1 MGCPKAEY
9 SEFHWFIIFPKN
21 VAITGLCIFC
31 VCIYIY
37 IYIYLLIYICMYM
50 YLFYMY
56 VRTYVRVYVCMY
68 VYIYIYIYVH
78 MCVCI
83 CKYINIYIYMY
94 VYYIYIHTYIIYIY
108 TYIHIYIYTYIHI
121 YIYTY
126 IHIYIYTYIHIYIA
140 NMPFKIV
147 GETLFPCL
155 ATLSAVP
162 FFWLWMP
169 HPPTSVVVRTN
180 ERGPSIQV
188 KEGASEAHERDSQI
202 NTGLKS
208 KFYFK
213 KDRVISLVH
222 ELHQSCLATI
232 STSLVW
238 WLFVSKSHS
247 HQKAC
252 NDHSSNTP
260 VTNPIPCSL

>member
-1 MGCPKAEY
+1 MSTCCSPARKHLCMS
-9 SEFHWFIIFPKN
+9 SETCRPVCGADPILN
-21 VAITGLCIFC
+21 SEACESAICVHILCYNELF
-31 VCIYIY
+31 IYIY
-37 IYIYLLIYICMYM
+37 IYI
-50 YLFYMY
+50 
-56 VRTYVRVYVCMY
+56 
-68 VYIYIYIYVH
+68 H
-78 MCVCI
+78 
-83 CKYINIYIYMY
+83 
-94 VYYIYIHTYIIYIY
+94 IHTH
-108 TYIHIYIYTYIHI
+108 THT
-121 YIYTY
+121 
-126 IHIYIYTYIHIYIA
+126 A

-213 KDRVISLVH
+213 KDSVISLVH